1 VCTPTHSFLFL
12 DELEDG
18 VFVDTAL
25 AELSSLHHV
34 DSFNLFFM
42 TEFIDHLGVS
52 PQFVDGTMVWNST
65 GSNGVGS
72 MSSPSVIN
80 LMHAFCKLIKS
91 PSSITERSRIF
102 YLLWDGSFNEAA
114 IRDFILFYCEDL
126 VNGFSRYI
134 SNGDLVKATKKT
146 LIDYLISWN
155 VPFVPYTAWDEFIIR
170 ASSLRVS
177 NPSSL
182 IPLSIEVNRLSFYVR
197 HGVIAD
203 SRTTSQ
209 IAVDNGF
216 SQSVEDQNKYKAS
229 AISNAAFLNAFSK
242 SFAVQS
248 PTSVKPKVAP
258 VKPNVSNGPLKTRMK
273 IASIA
278 QSDDSRL
285 ALLGNYVKDVDVNSG
300 DESSSS
306 SSLDSSGN
314 DGDGS
319 SSSLSSNSGS
329 SSSVSPMVSKGKL
342 ASSIDVDLQ
351 RTVVKTLSR
360 LKRAKQQLA
369 DLSASTKAANSAS
382 KKKSKKSKEKSK
394 SKRKL
399 KEMKKAKSQGLHHY
413 NTCVK
418 ELDTLIKNRGFINFY
433 EYTHDRRNALK
444 QLGSKSKPATNI
456 GGVWI
461 SSSSPQIPDAA
472 SVLRSTANLAS
483 GFYFYLTRLTAI
495 PRMSHLNADR
505 IQWWSWLAAKF
516 CDSDSAMLHFVNNFM
531 LLHHAADSW
540 HDTAQA
546 ASQMYTDARRY
557 GDANPCSPTYPANS
571 SDQHDRN
578 SKRHKKSPVVVKSQH
593 RTPWTQQQQEAVKA
607 LRDRCPAN
615 TCSSRVISN
624 LKCAAERRGK
634 KCKFTHVCGWCANA
648 SCEAQCSKTPASP
661 VL

>member
-12 DELEDG
+12 DGLEDG

-91 PSSITERSRIF
+91 PSSIAERSRIF

-114 IRDFILFYCEDL
+114 IRDFILFYLEDY
-126 VNGFSRYI
+126 VDEFSRYI

-182 IPLSIEVNRLSFYVR
+182 IPLSIEVNRLSFYAR

-329 SSSVSPMVSKGKL
+329 SSSVSPMVSKDKL
-342 ASSIDVDLQ
+342 ASQ
-351 RTVVKTLSR
+351 
-360 LKRAKQQLA
+360 
-369 DLSASTKAANSAS
+369 
-382 KKKSKKSKEKSK
+382 
-394 SKRKL
+394 
-399 KEMKKAKSQGLHHY
+399 
-413 NTCVK
+413 
-418 ELDTLIKNRGFINFY
+418 
-433 EYTHDRRNALK
+433 
-444 QLGSKSKPATNI
+444 
-456 GGVWI
+456 
-461 SSSSPQIPDAA
+461 
-472 SVLRSTANLAS
+472 
-483 GFYFYLTRLTAI
+483 TR
-495 PRMSHLNADR
+495 
-505 IQWWSWLAAKF
+505 
-516 CDSDSAMLHFVNNFM
+516 
-531 LLHHAADSW
+531 
-540 HDTAQA
+540 
-546 ASQMYTDARRY
+546 
-557 GDANPCSPTYPANS
+557 
-571 SDQHDRN
+571 
-578 SKRHKKSPVVVKSQH
+578 
-593 RTPWTQQQQEAVKA
+593 
-607 LRDRCPAN
+607 
-615 TCSSRVISN
+615 
-624 LKCAAERRGK
+624 
-634 KCKFTHVCGWCANA
+634 
-648 SCEAQCSKTPASP
+648 
-661 VL
+661 